1 MSYGWEPDDVVSVIE
16 HLKNKYGREAL
27 DIIKEALFLSAAAW
41 GKELAQKESNGTS
54 PKTFIHNFKE
64 GPKAT
69 STIIEE
75 DDSHAII
82 ETTKCRS
89 YEIYKEL
96 GKLEIGYQYKCLQ
109 DHGTINGYNP
119 KINLTIEKCMMKGD
133 RSCIQHYKMKT

>member
-16 HLKNKYGREAL
+16 HLNDKYGQEAL

-54 PKTFIHNFKE
+54 PKTFIRNFTE

-75 DDSHAII
+75 DDNHAII

-89 YEIYKEL
+89 CEIFKEL
-96 GKLEIGYQYKCLQ
+96 GKLEIGYQSKCLQ
-109 DHGTINGYNP
+109 DYGIIYGYNQN
-119 KINLTIEKCMMKGD
+119 INLTIEKCMMKGD
-133 RSCIQHYKMKT
+133 RSCIHHYKMKT